1 MITLVSSPKQHLS
14 KDMQHSVYE
23 VCDSKSE
30 KPALKYCF
38 EGTPLRYSAIACIM
52 GLTNLAQ

>member
-1 MITLVSSPKQHLS
+1 MRLVLPAIGGLEGKF
-14 KDMQHSVYE
+14 KTYVYE

-38 EGTPLRYSAIACIM
+38 EGTPLRYSTFACIVE
-52 GLTNLAQ
+52 LTNLAQ